1 MEYTVLLLVHLGCA
15 ILFIGVVAFEVL
27 FLEPIRTHLPDNM
40 MELVEAGIHTR
51 ARRFMPFV
59 VGLLFASGIGL
70 LWRIYWGGWYPPF
83 SSTFST
89 LLTVKILLAIS
100 VLVHFITAIR
110 AAVCNTMTS
119 RRFRLTHYSV
129 FAHMILIVILAK
141 AMTTL

>member
-1 MEYTVLLLVHLGCA
+1 MEYPVLLLIHLSCA

-59 VGLLFASGIGL
+59 VILLFASGIAL
-70 LWRIYWGGWYPPF
+70 LGRVYWNGWYPPF
-83 SSTFST
+83 SSAFST
-89 LLTVKILLAIS
+89 LLTLKMLLAIS

-110 AAVCNTMTS
+110 ASLCNNMTS

-129 FAHMILIVILAK
+129 FAHMVLIVILAK
-141 AMTTL
+141 IMLYV